1 LFFLFDLFFLLA
13 SLSLDFERF
22 PSLLLLADV
31 VVFLPRLLLTI
42 IPPPLSLDLDRTT
55 VFFFFFFPCESFF
68 LFPAAAIAGAA
79 AASEPEA
86 VGLGSPAAVTVAFFG
101 RFRFLAFVGAKLS
114 ASLNFC
120 RVSLRADFFW
130 TGDCESCSDSDE
142 DESSSEEES
151 SSSSL
156 ESSSSSSPL
165 PPPMRIETAFIR
177 TLASTKYIIDGN

>member
-22 PSLLLLADV
+22 PSPLLLADV
-31 VVFLPRLLLTI
+31 VVFLPRLLLII
-42 IPPPLSLDLDRTT
+42 IPAPLSLDLDRTT
-55 VFFFFFFPCESFF
+55 VFFFFFPCESFF

-79 AASEPEA
+79 AAPEPEA
-86 VGLGSPAAVTVAFFG
+86 IGDGSPAAVTVAFFG

-114 ASLNFC
+114 AALSFC
-120 RVSLRADFFW
+120 SVSLRADFFW

-151 SSSSL
+151 SSSSSL
-156 ESSSSSSPL
+156 ESSSSSPL
-165 PPPMRIETAFIR
+165 PPPMRIETAF
-177 TLASTKYIIDGN
+177 